1 MQRELDHTEEPE
13 WLPLPAL
20 METARS
26 LFFDE
31 FHVRLSEAGY
41 GEIRPGHGC
50 VFRFVEPAGSRL
62 TDLAERAGYTKQ
74 AVGEVVDDLERMGY
88 VKRVADPADRRAKI
102 IRLTKRGEAAR
113 KTARTI
119 FAQIE
124 ERWAKELGV
133 RNVATVRRTL
143 ERATAGAGL
152 RTAA

>member
-1 MQRELDHTEEPE
+1 
-13 WLPLPAL
+13 

-26 LFFDE
+26 RFFEE
-31 FHVRLSEAGY
+31 FHARLSEAGY

-50 VFRFVEPAGSRL
+50 VFRFVDPVGSRL

-113 KTARTI
+113 KTARGI
-119 FAQIE
+119 FAEIE
-124 ERWAKELGV
+124 TRWAKELGQ

-143 ERATAGAGL
+143 ERAIAGAGL
-152 RTAA
+152 REVA